1 MGPDI
6 ISRKSQR
13 FQKLRRAKLGTFTKL
28 CEFHHRLPVQNNLNL
43 AAKNFTLVG
52 ETLLH
57 LDEMTEGD
65 AAMSAMAQKVLIV
78 DDDAEVLIALERLLE
93 DEGYCTA
100 TAWSGQ
106 EAISLL
112 QAQPFDLVLLDGA
125 LSDVDS
131 SEVLQKAKDRPNL
144 SCILLG
150 GNEKSADTRAPSSD
164 AVCKWEHPEILNRV
178 RSSLAPQES
187 GPRRLPTGLRHLA

>member
-1 MGPDI
+1 
-6 ISRKSQR
+6 
-13 FQKLRRAKLGTFTKL
+13 
-28 CEFHHRLPVQNNLNL
+28 
-43 AAKNFTLVG
+43 
-52 ETLLH
+52 
-57 LDEMTEGD
+57 
-65 AAMSAMAQKVLIV
+65 MSALANKILIV

-112 QAQPFDLVLLDGA
+112 QAQPFDLVLLDRA
-125 LSDVDS
+125 LPDVDS
-131 SEVLQKAKDRPNL
+131 SEVLRKAQDRADL

-150 GNEKSADTRAPSSD
+150 GTEKNPASQAASSE

-178 RSSLAPQES
+178 RNSLAPKKT
-187 GPRRLPTGLRHLA
+187 GRLPAQLRHLA